1 MQSLLY
7 QMMGAPFLGIIFFVR
22 CEMLVPNAKEA
33 RMLVCW
39 RWLGTC
45 RPVYLSA

>member
-7 QMMGAPFLGIIFFVR
+7 QMMAAPFLGICFFVR
-22 CEMLVPNAKEA
+22 CEMLVPNAREA
-33 RMLVCW
+33 GMLVCW

-45 RPVYLSA
+45 WPGYLSA